1 MESVQTLTDKMAAA
15 MSQLCPPNSLLKWDF
30 RGEVGD
36 MVEYDK
42 TMIAILSFNDSQEEI
57 YGNRTQRLT
66 GQLTGQIMVEQLA
79 DNDIY
84 MLLDQMQSI
93 IYDYIASLRYTEV
106 GDAMVL
112 QGTCDSVLTQNKGEY
127 WGFILPIEVIVQF

>member
-1 MESVQTLTDKMAAA
+1 
-15 MSQLCPPNSLLKWDF
+15 MSQLCPPNSTLKWDF

-42 TMIAILSFNDSQEEI
+42 TMIAILSFNDSTEEI

-84 MLLDQMQSI
+84 MLLD
-93 IYDYIASLRYTEV
+93 
-106 GDAMVL
+106 
-112 QGTCDSVLTQNKGEY
+112 
-127 WGFILPIEVIVQF
+127 